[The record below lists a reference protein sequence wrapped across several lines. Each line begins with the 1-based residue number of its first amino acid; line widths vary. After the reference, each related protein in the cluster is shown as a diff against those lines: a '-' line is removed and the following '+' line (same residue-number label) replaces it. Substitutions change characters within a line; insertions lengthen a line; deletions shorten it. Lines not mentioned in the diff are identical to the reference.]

1 MDSHEDNNLSKVK
14 SSIIEEI
21 NRRYEDHS
29 IEETNAALIKR
40 LVQKSETINDA
51 LMIWNLGTRF
61 SKTGIQ
67 FDRDFE
73 KVLDEKDTIHYLKR
87 NPKLSFKTDEN
98 APLHKLIIGENF
110 HALKNLLISYRGK
123 VDVIYI
129 DPPYGK
135 DSMGEFAATNYHNAL
150 SRDNLLTMLEIRL
163 EIAKMLLSDTGV
175 IFCSID
181 DKNQAYVKCLFDD
194 IFGERNFVAN
204 LVVVSAPA
212 GTQSATDFAQQH
224 SYCLVYRNTSLYKPK
239 YLSLNT
245 NEIDLKYTDGNDE
258 NGRYYTERIWK
269 RGIGGRKEDVP
280 SLHFPVWYNES
291 TKQILIDDEINA
303 YNRDDFIQIIPYQTV
318 GVLGRW
324 TWSKDKMRSERNK
337 LIVVKTGN
345 EFKLK
350 KKVYENDEKGI
361 KPHTI
366 IDSKIGRTELGSLE
380 LKNIMGGKYFDYPKF
395 SGFIK
400 YLISL
405 QENPSSIV
413 LDFFAGSGT
422 TAQAVQELN
431 KEDGGSR
438 ECILV
443 QMDEK
448 TATTPNG
455 IATDVTSKRLKRVM
469 TGSCYDGS
477 ADFEWIKKHAPI
489 GGNLDVYEIG
499 EVSVYEDK
507 EGQSAFDVIDETIYG
522 CEKFG
527 SLKERVDWICSNFSI
542 TTPRIEQIEQRDEN
556 A

>member
-110 HALKNLLISYRGK
+110 YALKNLLISYRGK

-405 QENPSSIV
+405 QEIPSSTV

-489 GGNLDVYEIG
+489 GGNLDVYEIDS
-499 EVSVYEDK
+499 VSVN
-507 EGQSAFDVIDETIYG
+507 EGNEGKSAFDVIDETIYG

-527 SLKERVDWICSNFSI
+527 SLKEKVDWICSNFSI
-542 TTPRIEQIEQRDEN
+542 TTPRIKQIEQRDEN

>member
-110 HALKNLLISYRGK
+110 YALKNLLISYRGK

-135 DSMGEFAATNYHNAL
+135 DSMGEFATTNYHNAL

-204 LVVVSAPA
+204 MPRK
-212 GTQSATDFAQQH
+212 TRTSATTKSDAELQVLHDYVIMYFKDRKNA
-224 SYCLVYRNTSLYKPK
+224 
-239 YLSLNT
+239 
-245 NEIDLKYTDGNDE
+245 ELKQNKIGEKTYPYSDGR
-258 NGRYYTERIWK
+258 GRYYI
-269 RGIGGRKEDVP
+269 VP
-280 SLHFPVWYNES
+280 LQDNGPHGTRTARPNLYYPIYVDDKGCFSLEVNINSKKYLPKMHKN
-291 TKQILIDDEINA
+291 DD
-303 YNRDDFIQIIPYQTV
+303 
-318 GVLGRW
+318 GRW
-324 TWSKDKMRSERNK
+324 MWSREKFIKDKDDLTIHNDQVYIKHYYCEEEDQNK
-337 LIVVKTGN
+337 YQKYKTWLDAYTNSSG
-345 EFKLK
+345 
-350 KKVYENDEKGI
+350 
-361 KPHTI
+361 TI
-366 IDSKIGRTELGSLE
+366 ELGNILGKGNFDNPKPLSL
-380 LKNIMGGKYFDYPKF
+380 
-395 SGFIK
+395 IK
-400 YLISL
+400 WLVDLSN
-405 QENPSSIV
+405 NPDATV

-507 EGQSAFDVIDETIYG
+507 KGQSAFDVIDETIYG

-542 TTPRIEQIEQRDEN
+542 TTPRIDQIEQRDEN

>member
-14 SSIIEEI
+14 SLIIEEI

-110 HALKNLLISYRGK
+110 YALKNLLISYRGK

-204 LVVVSAPA
+204 FPRITVK
-212 GTQSATDFAQQH
+212 GGKTQSDLSTNNCDYIL
-224 SYCLVYRNTSLYKPK
+224 SYT
-239 YLSLNT
+239 T
-245 NEIDLKYTDGNDE
+245 NINLLKFNKIKIEDDPSFKFQDE
-258 NGRYYTERIWK
+258 YYDK
-269 RGIGGRKEDVP
+269 RGPYHIKQALDSESLGYIP
-280 SLHFPVWYNES
+280 SLDYPIIHNGKTYYPGS
-291 TKQILIDDEINA
+291 TEEKN
-303 YNRDDFIQIIPYQTV
+303 NF
-318 GVLGRW
+318 RW
-324 TWSKDKMRSERNK
+324 TWSQEKLKFALENDFVVFKESRVFPKKYLCASIEQNKDGYYIEYLDRTKNYSQ
-337 LIVVKTGN
+337 LHFLQN
-345 EFKLK
+345 EFSNPNATKDLK
-350 KKVYENDEKGI
+350 
-361 KPHTI
+361 
-366 IDSKIGRTELGSLE
+366 ELGLD
-380 LKNIMGGKYFDYPKF
+380 NKF
-395 SGFIK
+395 SYSKPKNLIK
-400 YLISL
+400 ELLKMSS
-405 QENPSSIV
+405 NPSSTV

-455 IATDVTSKRLKRVM
+455 IPTDVTSKRLKRVM

-499 EVSVYEDK
+499 EVSVYEDN

-527 SLKERVDWICSNFSI
+527 SLKERVDWVCSNFSI
-542 TTPRIEQIEQRDEN
+542 TTPRIKQIEQRDEN

>member
-110 HALKNLLISYRGK
+110 YALKNLLISYRGK

-204 LVVVSAPA
+204 MPRK
-212 GTQSATDFAQQH
+212 TRTSATTKSDAELQVLHDYVIMYFKDRKNA
-224 SYCLVYRNTSLYKPK
+224 
-239 YLSLNT
+239 
-245 NEIDLKYTDGNDE
+245 ELKQNKIGEKTYPYSDGR
-258 NGRYYTERIWK
+258 GRYYV
-269 RGIGGRKEDVP
+269 VP
-280 SLHFPVWYNES
+280 LQDNGPHGTRTARPNLYYPIYVDDKGCFSLEVNNNSKKYLPKMHKN
-291 TKQILIDDEINA
+291 DDGCWMWSREK
-303 YNRDDFIQIIPYQTV
+303 FI
-318 GVLGRW
+318 
-324 TWSKDKMRSERNK
+324 KDKDDLTIHNDTVYIKHYYCEEEYQNK
-337 LIVVKTGN
+337 YQKYKTW
-345 EFKLK
+345 LD
-350 KKVYENDEKGI
+350 VYTNSSG
-361 KPHTI
+361 TI
-366 IDSKIGRTELGSLE
+366 ELGNILGKGNFDNPKPLSL
-380 LKNIMGGKYFDYPKF
+380 
-395 SGFIK
+395 IK
-400 YLISL
+400 WLVDLSN
-405 QENPSSIV
+405 NPDATV

-455 IATDVTSKRLKRVM
+455 IPTDVTSKRLKRVM

-499 EVSVYEDK
+499 EVSVYEDN

-542 TTPRIEQIEQRDEN
+542 TTPKIKQIKQRDEN

>member
-1 MDSHEDNNLSKVK
+1 MNSHEENNLPIVK
-14 SSIIEEI
+14 CSIIEEI
-21 NRRYEDHS
+21 NRRFEDHA
-29 IEETNAALIKR
+29 IEETNASLIKR
-40 LVQKSETINDA
+40 LVQNAESINDA

-87 NPKLSFKTDEN
+87 NQKLSFKTDKN

-110 HALKNLLISYRGK
+110 YALKNLLISYRGK
-123 VDVIYI
+123 IDVIYI

-135 DSMGEFAATNYHNAL
+135 DSMGEFAETNYHNAI

-212 GTQSATDFAQQH
+212 GTQSSTDFAQQH

-239 YLSLNT
+239 YLSLDA

-303 YNRDDFIQIIPYQTV
+303 YNRDDFAQIIPYQTV

-324 TWSKDKMRSERNK
+324 TWSKDKMKDERDK

-366 IDSKIGRTELGSLE
+366 IDSKLGRTELGSLE

-405 QENPSSIV
+405 QESPSSTV

-431 KEDGGSR
+431 KEDGGNR

-443 QMDEK
+443 QMNEK
-448 TATTPNG
+448 TPTTPNG
-455 IATDVTSKRLKRVM
+455 IATDVTAKRLKRVM
-469 TGSCYDGS
+469 TGCCYDGIT
-477 ADFEWIKKHAPI
+477 DFEWIKKNAPL
-489 GGNLDVYEIG
+489 GGNLDVYDIDS
-499 EVSVYEDK
+499 VSVN
-507 EGQSAFDVIDETIYG
+507 EGNDGKSAFDVIDETIYG
-522 CEKFG
+522 RERFETFKEK
-527 SLKERVDWICSNFSI
+527 VDWVCSNFSI
-542 TTPRIEQIEQRDEN
+542 TTPRIQRKEN